1 MQLPIHFSSTLNL
14 GAGKNRFLES
24 FLSIAYKMSRLPL
37 RLLSLSLAVVKQ
49 PLRRKPAPGRD
60 VKKILIAH
68 YLLLGDT
75 LLLAPLLAKL
85 ALQYPDADVLVMA
98 RPSIASLFAKNP
110 YGCRVQAYEPRSFQ
124 DFCSLLAQGP
134 FDLAYVLGDNRY
146 AWLARAVGARWI
158 VGFGQDKPGW
168 KNWMLDVSHVFP
180 SHPGAWADI
189 AAGLVPGPPPAP
201 YRSGDWPL
209 PDAVVPRVPQTPYAV
224 LHVGAS
230 TPLKSW
236 SPSRWRELAARLQAV
251 GITPVWSAGRGE
263 ERLLMAIAPP
273 PDQLCYCGNLT
284 LPQLALLI
292 QKGRVLI
299 CPDTGV
305 AHLGKIVGA
314 PTVVL
319 FGPGT
324 AAIYGAGEFW
334 REAKYCAVSID
345 DFPCR
350 NQSLLF
356 RRKISWVRRC
366 GRNVEDCTRTSVG
379 LIADEGIAPCMH
391 ALNLKLVLA
400 ACLQFV
406 PNL

>member
-1 MQLPIHFSSTLNL
+1 MS
-14 GAGKNRFLES
+14 
-24 FLSIAYKMSRLPL
+24 SRLAL
-37 RLLSLSLAVVKQ
+37 RLLSLSLAAAKQ
-49 PLRRKPAPGRD
+49 FLRREPVSGRC

-85 ALQYPDADVLVMA
+85 AVQHPEADVLVMA
-98 RPSIASLFAKNP
+98 RPSVAPLFARNP
-110 YGCRVQAYEPRSFQ
+110 YGCRVQAYDPRSFS
-124 DFCSLLAQGP
+124 DFRSLLAQGP

-158 VGFGQDKPGW
+158 VGFGGDRPGW
-168 KNWMLDVSHVFP
+168 KNWMLDASHAFP

-189 AAGLVPGPPPAP
+189 AAGLVSGPPPAP
-201 YRSGDWPL
+201 YRPGDWPL

-236 SPSRWRELAARLQAV
+236 PPSRWRELAARLQVA

-263 ERLLMAIAPP
+263 DGLLMAIAPP

-292 QKGRVLI
+292 QEGAVLI
-299 CPDTGV
+299 CPDTGI
-305 AHLGKIVGA
+305 AHLGKVVGT

-334 REAKYCAVSID
+334 GEARYCAVSID

-350 NQSLLF
+350 NQPLLF
-356 RRKISWVRRC
+356 RREISWVRRC
-366 GRNVEDCTRTSVG
+366 GRNLEDCACASAS
-379 LIADEGIAPCMH
+379 LPADEGAAPCMY
-391 ALNLKLVLA
+391 ALELESVLA
-400 ACLQFV
+400 ACNQFV
-406 PNL
+406 PSI

>member
-1 MQLPIHFSSTLNL
+1 
-14 GAGKNRFLES
+14 
-24 FLSIAYKMSRLPL
+24 MSRLPL
-37 RLLSLSLAVVKQ
+37 RLISLSLAMVKK
-49 PLRRKPAPGRD
+49 PLRREPASGQD

-110 YGCRVQAYEPRSFQ
+110 YGCRVQAYEPRSFRS
-124 DFCSLLAQGP
+124 FCSLLAQGP

-201 YRSGDWPL
+201 YRPGDWPL
-209 PDAVVPRVPQTPYAV
+209 PDAVVPRVPQAPYVV

-236 SPSRWRELAARLQAV
+236 VPSRWRELAACFQAT

-263 ERLLMAIAPP
+263 GHLLAAIQPP
-273 PDQLCYCGNLT
+273 PEQPCYCGELN
-284 LPQLALLI
+284 LPQLARLISGGRLL
-292 QKGRVLI
+292 V
-299 CPDTGV
+299 CPDTGI
-305 AHLGKIVGA
+305 AHLGKMLGI
-314 PTVVL
+314 PCVVL

-324 AAIYGAGEFW
+324 AGIYGAGEFW
-334 REAKYCAVSID
+334 REASYEAVTVG

-350 NQSLLF
+350 NQPLLF
-356 RRKISWVRRC
+356 RREISWVRRC
-366 GRNVEDCTRTSVG
+366 GRNVLECSAISVHLSG
-379 LIADEGIAPCMH
+379 ESGVAPCMY
-391 ALNLKLVLA
+391 ALSFDAVFAKCA
-400 ACLQFV
+400 EYV
-406 PNL
+406 PNLKKTGR